1 MKILSK
7 LVLALTFIVIIAAS
21 CISVPKLFGIEPF
34 ITLSGSM
41 EPCIPTGSVVFIDT
55 KDRDVHEGDIIAFK
69 SGDGQGAT
77 VTHRA
82 VKISEDGNTIITKGD
97 NNEVEDLAPLKPEHV
112 IGKYK
117 LCIPKIGLILGKLDA
132 KKNAA
137 IGGFLIL
144 ANIAMAVL
152 EKLFD
157 DDDDEEETS
166 DTFPEKT
173 EEENENV

>member
-1 MKILSK
+1 MKILSR

-21 CISVPKLFGIEPF
+21 CISVPKLLGIEPF

-41 EPCIPTGSVVFIDT
+41 EPGIPTGSVVFIDT
-55 KDRDVHEGDIIAFK
+55 KDKEVHEGDIIAFK

-82 VKISEDGNTIITKGD
+82 VKISEDGTITTKGD
-97 NNEVEDLAPLKPEHV
+97 NNEVEDLAPLKSEHV

-117 LCIPKIGLILGKLDA
+117 FCIPKLGLILGKLDA
-132 KKNAA
+132 KKNSV

-157 DDDDEEETS
+157 GDDDEEETADIS
-166 DTFPEKT
+166 PEKT
-173 EEENENV
+173 EEESEAV

>member
-7 LVLALTFIVIIAAS
+7 LVLALTFIVIIVAS
-21 CISVPKLFGIEPF
+21 AISVPKLFGITPF

-41 EPCIPTGSVVFIDT
+41 EPGISTGSVVFIDT
-55 KDRDVHEGDIIAFK
+55 KDKNVHEGDIIAFK
-69 SGDGQGAT
+69 SGDGEGAT

-82 VKISEDGNTIITKGD
+82 VKINEDGTITTKGD
-97 NNEVEDLAPLKPEHV
+97 NNEVEDLVPLKPEHV

-117 LCIPKIGLILGKLDA
+117 FCIPKIGLILSKLDA
-132 KKNAA
+132 KKNAV

-144 ANIAMAVL
+144 ANVVMALL

-157 DDDDEEETS
+157 DDDDEEETA
-166 DTFPEKT
+166 DTSPEKT
-173 EEENENV
+173 EEESEAV

>member
-21 CISVPKLFGIEPF
+21 AISVPKFFGITPF

-41 EPCIPTGSVVFIDT
+41 EPGIPTGSVVFIDT
-55 KDRDVHEGDIIAFK
+55 KDKEVHEDDIIAFK

-82 VKISEDGNTIITKGD
+82 VKISEDGTITTKGD
-97 NNEVEDLAPLKPEHV
+97 NNEVEDLTPLNPQNV
-112 IGKYK
+112 IGKFRF
-117 LCIPKIGLILGKLDA
+117 CIPKIGKILSKLDA
-132 KKNAA
+132 KKNAV

-144 ANIAMAVL
+144 ANVVMAVL

-157 DDDDEEETS
+157 DDDEEEKDDIS
-166 DTFPEKT
+166 PEKT
-173 EEENENV
+173 EEESEVV

>member
-21 CISVPKLFGIEPF
+21 AISVPKFFGITPF

-41 EPCIPTGSVVFIDT
+41 EPGIPTGSVVFIDT
-55 KDRDVHEGDIIAFK
+55 KDKEVHEGDIIAFK

-82 VKISEDGNTIITKGD
+82 VKISEDGTITTKGD
-97 NNEVEDLAPLKPEHV
+97 NNEIEDLAPLKPENV

-117 LCIPKIGLILGKLDA
+117 LCIPKIGLILSKLDA
-132 KKNAA
+132 KKNAV
-137 IGGFLIL
+137 IGAFLIL
-144 ANIAMAVL
+144 ANIVMAVF

-157 DDDDEEETS
+157 DSEEETDDIS
-166 DTFPEKT
+166 PEKT
-173 EEENENV
+173 EEESEVV

>member
-1 MKILSK
+1 MKILSRF
-7 LVLALTFIVIIAAS
+7 VLALTFIVIIAVS

-41 EPCIPTGSVVFIDT
+41 EPGIPTGSVVFIDT
-55 KDRDVHEGDIIAFK
+55 KDKEVHEGDIIAFK

-82 VKISEDGNTIITKGD
+82 VKISEDGTITTKGD
-97 NNEVEDLAPLKPEHV
+97 NNEVEDLSLLKPENV

-117 LCIPKIGLILGKLDA
+117 LCIPNIGLILGKLDA
-132 KKNAA
+132 KKNAV
-137 IGGFLIL
+137 IGAFLIL
-144 ANIAMAVL
+144 ANIVMALL

-157 DDDDEEETS
+157 DDDDEEETA
-166 DTFPEKT
+166 DTSPEKT
-173 EEENENV
+173 EEESEAV